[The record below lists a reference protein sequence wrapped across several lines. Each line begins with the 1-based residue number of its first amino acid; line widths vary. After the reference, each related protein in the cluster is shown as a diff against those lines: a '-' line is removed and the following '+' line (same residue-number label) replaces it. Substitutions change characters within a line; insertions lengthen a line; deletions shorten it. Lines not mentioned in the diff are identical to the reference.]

1 MKKLL
6 LALSFIFSLKA
17 QSQSLVL
24 TQAFNE
30 PVVGDTNFTYPAD
43 TSAFTTGLPMSVTGS
58 YATWDFTRLGVFS
71 STAIPSVYLS
81 AASVSNSINYAGC
94 TMVSKQGTSYTY
106 YKSTTT
112 PTTQTEVLGIST
124 STISFTFTN
133 TAVTAKYP
141 MSFNTS
147 VNDNLSGTF
156 VFSVTGTC
164 TGSVNSVADGYG
176 NLFLPNGVYFSDV
189 LRVKSIQTLSLSAA
203 LVTGLPP
210 SQVGTIRQ
218 TTYNYFHSSQKFPL
232 LTVDYTKLSLITS
245 STPTIITVVSANS
258 KSFLVGFSQ
267 NTLDKTTITVAPNP
281 TKDFFSISVSNE
293 KNEACSVE
301 IYSIVGALIKKTD
314 LGKETFINQKIDIS
328 SLDKGIYILK
338 TNVNSRSLSQRLV
351 IE

>member
-6 LALSFIFSLKA
+6 LALSFIFSLKG

-30 PVVGDTNFTYPAD
+30 PIVGDTNYTYAVD
-43 TSAFTTGLPMSVTGS
+43 TSAFTTGLPMNVTGS
-58 YATWDFTRLGVFS
+58 NSVWDFARLGVLS
-71 STAIPSVYLS
+71 STAIPSAYLS
-81 AASVSNSINYAGC
+81 AASVSNSVNYAGC

-112 PTTQTEVLGIST
+112 PTTQTEVLGLST

-141 MSFNTS
+141 MSFSTS
-147 VNDNLSGTF
+147 INDNLSGTF
-156 VFSVTGTC
+156 VFSLTGTC

-176 NLFLPNGVYFSDV
+176 DLYLPNGGYFSNV

-203 LVTGLPP
+203 LIAGLPP
-210 SQVGTIRQ
+210 SQVGTIKQ

-258 KSFLVGFSQ
+258 KSFLVGLAQ
-267 NTLDKTTITVAPNP
+267 NSLDKTTISIAPNP
-281 TKDFFSISVSNE
+281 AKDFFTINISNE
-293 KNEACSVE
+293 KNEACSIE
-301 IYSIVGALIKKTD
+301 IYTIVGALIKKTD
-314 LGKETFINQKIDIS
+314 LGKETFINQKIDIN

-338 TNVNSRSLSQRLV
+338 TKVNSRSLSQRLV
-351 IE
+351 ID